1 MHSKWVNCVAC
12 ELYISIKLR
21 QELICIKCL
30 VQVQVI
36 GKLWILLDVI
46 PLQFTSLHPLLEN
59 GQQNF
64 STMCFLLQR

>member
-36 GKLWILLDVI
+36 DKLWILLDVI
-46 PLQFTSLHPLLEN
+46 PLQFTSLHPFLEN